1 MGGSATYRER
11 KKRDKA
17 DEITKQQ
24 DKYIKKHKAQSKHSF
39 DEFAS
44 INKKISSI

>member
-17 DEITKQQ
+17 DGITKQQ
-24 DKYIKKHKAQSKHSF
+24 DKYIKKHKADKGHVM
-39 DEFAS
+39 DEFNF
-44 INKKISSI
+44 IGKKGSSI